1 MYFRRFRALCSRC
14 FCLYRLW
21 CLRRSLPNRSYY
33 SGINFITIKGTK
45 PLGLVLFYIKGKFAG
60 ITCQIK
66 ISPKDLT
73 TADEKISALLS
84 LSNYIFSPIYMIQDL
99 MQRDC
104 NKSVSYGIKYFN
116 IYIPSKIWQNRGWIG
131 VPSEFSEDIRKEENI

>member
-1 MYFRRFRALCSRC
+1 M
-14 FCLYRLW
+14 
-21 CLRRSLPNRSYY
+21 
-33 SGINFITIKGTK
+33 
-45 PLGLVLFYIKGKFAG
+45 LFYIKVKFAD

-66 ISPKDLT
+66 ISPKDCT

-131 VPSEFSEDIRKEENI
+131 VPSEFSEGIRKEENI